1 MFATYIPE
9 LANLLK
15 TGETRTGRYLKHI
28 GERHVITCGTLNY
41 RTVKN
46 FLRDFLDTNRERASR
61 DFMVIFLGLY
71 VLTSTAC
78 LISLTYYTN

>member
-1 MFATYIPE
+1 MKFQGMFATYIPE

-15 TGETRTGRYLKHI
+15 SGHRRAGHYVKHI
-28 GERHVITCGTLNY
+28 GERHVIACGTLNY

-61 DFMVIFLGLY
+61 DIMVIFLG
-71 VLTSTAC
+71 T
-78 LISLTYYTN
+78 